1 MTDDAHDGGSR
12 SGREIL
18 AATWDQLALL
28 VGFSYLIAVTVE
40 YPDSARQFPLVFL
53 VAGFCFLAVQFVSEL
68 LPPVYGRRI
77 KTLTQG
83 MANEM
88 DVEDIEDDADA
99 PEDERHDETKVEPV
113 LTSRRARLVGIVSIL
128 FTFVAV
134 AYLIGCIYAVPV
146 VILGSVGL
154 LGYRD
159 WQTGV
164 IATVIVTTA
173 IYLLFGRVLNVPVA
187 EGIYEIPIL
196 GGLL

>member
-88 DVEDIEDDADA
+88 DVEDI
-99 PEDERHDETKVEPV
+99 
-113 LTSRRARLVGIVSIL
+113 L
-128 FTFVAV
+128 FTFVGI
-134 AYLIGCIYAVPV
+134 AYLVGFIYAVPV

>member
-113 LTSRRARLVGIVSIL
+113 LTSRRARLVGI
-128 FTFVAV
+128 
-134 AYLIGCIYAVPV
+134 AYLVGFIYAVPV